1 MIKPLGITT
10 TNLLNKSFLRQLI
23 CSRDWI
29 RSDRMPEELRMEVH
43 NILQETL
50 MKTIPKVKKCKKGKW
65 LSELALKIAEEK
77 IEVEG
82 KREKEM

>member
-1 MIKPLGITT
+1 
-10 TNLLNKSFLRQLI
+10 
-23 CSRDWI
+23 
-29 RSDRMPEELRMEVH
+29 MPEELRMEVH